1 MSAYKRKLRRQFC
14 AGLVCDLPEKCDL
27 LNSCNWFSVRSASC
41 SLLQYGYIV
50 YQEKEKLVPQ
60 STPMNG
66 QRTGVY
72 KLKVTITKW
81 SITNKI
87 MSILQLEHTLHTRY
101 RALTARCENFN
112 IEEEREEFCRP
123 HPNRIWIITVGSFGD
138 VMNLTSS

>member
-1 MSAYKRKLRRQFC
+1 MSAYKRKLRRQFG
-14 AGLVCDLPEKCDL
+14 AGLVCDL

-87 MSILQLEHTLHTRY
+87 MSILQLKHTLHTRY

-112 IEEEREEFCRP
+112 IEEESSFAGHIP
-123 HPNRIWIITVGSFGD
+123 IASGSLLLEAL
-138 VMNLTSS
+138 VM